1 MNIKDIMIALENGE
15 KILIEV
21 DKNNENIKN
30 YESAIFQKYTDGY
43 ITTSKTLGT
52 LKRSDLNYK
61 KIVLHFLKM
70 DKQGFLITIL

>member
-1 MNIKDIMIALENGE
+1 MNIKEVMTALENGE
-15 KILIEV
+15 KILIEA

-30 YESAIFQKYTDGY
+30 YESATFQKCTDSY

>member
-1 MNIKDIMIALENGE
+1 MDIKKIMIALENGE
-15 KILIEV
+15 KILIEA

-30 YESAIFQKYTDGY
+30 YESATFQKCTDGY

-61 KIVLHFLKM
+61 KIALHFLKM
-70 DKQGFLITIL
+70 DRQGFLLTIL